1 MTQPTLVLTSTKFGS
16 NLKTTLYGAVTP
28 ERVAREERTLVYRA
42 EQLSAYKAVDTYRF
56 ERMQEYRDTHSST
69 TVTKRPRRRRMTT
82 QNPYQ
87 SGGGGQ

>member
-16 NLKTTLYGAVTP
+16 NLKTTLYGAVSP
-28 ERVAREERTLVYRA
+28 ERVAREERGLVYRA
-42 EQLSAYKAVDTYRF
+42 EQLSAYKPVDNYRF
-56 ERMQEYRDTHSST
+56 ERMQEYRDTHSNT
-69 TVTKRPRRRRMTT
+69 TATKRPRRRRMMT